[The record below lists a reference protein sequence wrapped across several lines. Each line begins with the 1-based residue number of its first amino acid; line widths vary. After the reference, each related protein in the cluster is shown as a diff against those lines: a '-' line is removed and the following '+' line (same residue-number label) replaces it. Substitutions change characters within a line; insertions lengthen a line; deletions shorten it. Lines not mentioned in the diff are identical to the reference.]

1 MLSGYDE
8 HNRGNIMDDDFDRK
22 LEKILAARVRQEA
35 RHTKRVRA
43 LLDTRTDLRGVHALA
58 DLVVERVLWCA

>member
-1 MLSGYDE
+1 
-8 HNRGNIMDDDFDRK
+8 MDDDFDRK

-43 LLDTRTDLRGVHALA
+43 LLEARTDLRGVHPLA

>member
-1 MLSGYDE
+1 
-8 HNRGNIMDDDFDRK
+8 MDDDFDRK